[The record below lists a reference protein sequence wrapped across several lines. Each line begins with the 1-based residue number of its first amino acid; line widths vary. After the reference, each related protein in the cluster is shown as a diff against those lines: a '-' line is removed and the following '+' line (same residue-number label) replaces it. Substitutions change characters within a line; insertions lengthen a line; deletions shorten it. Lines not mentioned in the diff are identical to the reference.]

1 MLGWGIAFV
10 DLDDDGWRD
19 LLTVNGHV
27 YPEVENSRVGDRYRQ
42 ETLLFRNL
50 GHGKFMDL
58 TAKGGPA
65 LLTPRVSRGLALGDL
80 DNDGRPEAVIL
91 NMNDPPSVLKN
102 TSLGGHFINLRLTG
116 VKGNR
121 SAIGARVT
129 VDAGGRKQ
137 IDEVFSGSSFYSQNS
152 LTLHFGLGAA
162 KTVDTVTV
170 RWLGGKTEE
179 WKGLAVNSVCA
190 LTEGQSIAACRA
202 Y

>member
-1 MLGWGIAFV
+1 
-10 DLDDDGWRD
+10 
-19 LLTVNGHV
+19 
-27 YPEVENSRVGDRYRQ
+27 
-42 ETLLFRNL
+42 
-50 GHGKFMDL
+50 MDL

-91 NMNDPPSVLKN
+91 NMNDAPSVLKN
-102 TSLGGHFINLRLTG
+102 TAPGGNFLNLRLAG
-116 VKGNR
+116 VRSNR

-129 VDAGGRKQ
+129 VTAGGLKQ

-170 RWLGGKTEE
+170 RWPGGKTEE

-190 LTEGQSIAACRA
+190 LTEGQRAPACRA